1 MQNEY
6 PLWATQGEGCLICYI
21 IKLHFGQM
29 TPVSVRDSS
38 FPSSSFPLSLSR
50 CFLPP
55 LLISLPSSFL
65 PSFHSTKTYWVPN
78 EWTSLC
84 PREQVPSLLGLRA
97 SRSHGGK
104 TLQQKRSHSYRS
116 ARPELSA
123 NERGLRSCSARPHA
137 AICFLRCKTLAL
149 PVYLFR
155 SLSVATVSV
164 KTNSKASSSVPFC

>member
-1 MQNEY
+1 MHLNSERTTLGPEKWYFYHFKGMQNEY

-123 NERGLRSCSARPHA
+123 NERGLRSCSARPSDWPWA
-137 AICFLRCKTLAL
+137 KLGWTRS
-149 PVYLFR
+149 YLFPP
-155 SLSVATVSV
+155 L
-164 KTNSKASSSVPFC
+164 

>member
-1 MQNEY
+1 MNT
-6 PLWATQGEGCLICYI
+6 LCG
-21 IKLHFGQM
+21 LHRGRD
-29 TPVSVRDSS
+29 VSFVT
-38 FPSSSFPLSLSR
+38 SSSFISGRWLPSVWGTHPSLLPPSLSLSR

-123 NERGLRSCSARPHA
+123 NERGLRSCSARPSDWPWA
-137 AICFLRCKTLAL
+137 KLGWTRS
-149 PVYLFR
+149 YLFPP
-155 SLSVATVSV
+155 L
-164 KTNSKASSSVPFC
+164 